1 MSTQV
6 RVRFAP
12 SPTGFLH
19 VGGLRTALYNY
30 LFAKRHGGKFVLR
43 IEDTDQSRKVEGA
56 VESLI
61 AALDWS
67 GVHYDEGPHKDGGFG
82 PYIQSQRLN
91 LYHEYA
97 RQLIEK
103 GHAYYCFCTTERLDQ
118 VRQKQIAM
126 KLPPSYD
133 RHCRDIPPEQSAK
146 RVGAGEQHVIRMK
159 VPMGGEMTF
168 EDLIRGKVTI
178 AHKVLDDQVLVKSDK
193 FPTYHLAVVVDDHL
207 MEISHVIRG
216 EEWLSSTPKHIL
228 LYQYFGWNLPLF
240 AHLPLLLNPDKTKLS
255 KRQGDVA
262 VEDYRSKGY
271 LKEAIV
277 NFVAFLGWNPGDER
291 EIFSLEE
298 LIKEFSLERVG
309 KSGAVL
315 NVEKLN
321 WINQQHI
328 RRKTDNELAE
338 MLKPILKQKGIAV
351 SNEGYLLKAIALMKE
366 RVTLVQDFAEFG
378 SYFFE
383 EPKVFDE
390 AGRQKHWEAE
400 TNKRISALADELEA
414 LKDFNHQTIETVVK
428 ALAERLQIKTAKL
441 IHPTR
446 LALSGR
452 TVGPGLYEMM
462 ELLGKVTVLKRLR
475 NAVQNVLTV

>member
-1 MSTQV
+1 MSAQV

-30 LFAKRHGGKFVLR
+30 LFAKRQGGKFVLR
-43 IEDTDQSRKVEGA
+43 IEDTDQTRKVEGA

-61 AALDWS
+61 ATLDWS

-82 PYIQSQRLN
+82 PYVQSERLT
-91 LYHEYA
+91 LYHKHA
-97 RQLIEK
+97 QQLIER
-103 GHAYYCFCTTERLDQ
+103 GQAYNCFCTHERLDEI
-118 VRQKQIAM
+118 RQKQIAM
-126 KLPPSYD
+126 KLPPAYD
-133 RHCRDIPPEQSAK
+133 RHCRDLPKEEVQARLKADEP
-146 RVGAGEQHVIRMK
+146 HVIRMK
-159 VPMGGEMTF
+159 VPIGGEMTF
-168 EDLIRGKVTI
+168 EDLVRGKVTI

-193 FPTYHLAVVVDDHL
+193 FPTYHLAVVVDDHV

-228 LYQYFGWNLPLF
+228 LYQYFGWSLPQF

-271 LKEAIV
+271 LKEAII

-309 KSGAVL
+309 KSGAVF

-338 MLKPILKQKGIAV
+338 MVRPILKQKGITV

-366 RVTLVQDFAEFG
+366 RVTLAQDFAEFG

-428 ALAERLQIKTAKL
+428 ALAERLQVKTAKL

-452 TVGPGLYEMM
+452 TVGPSLYEMM
-462 ELLGKVTVLKRLR
+462 DLLGKETVVRRLR
-475 NAVQNVLTV
+475 NAVEW